1 MNCFDKNRSKNMVC
15 NSVLYEEHC
24 FAAAVS
30 QESPRNLS
38 VILNCY
44 HVDTLKTKSGKSF
57 LCLRVLHS
65 QFVETSPLLS
75 SYINEENETYF
86 IFTIIVKFRSSENEL
101 MKIST
106 LSLELNSISFR
117 FYLSIVRL
125 SVCIRLEVAGWMLN
139 V

>member
-1 MNCFDKNRSKNMVC
+1 MVC

-24 FAAAVS
+24 IATAVS
-30 QESPRNLS
+30 QESSRHLS

-44 HVDTLKTKSGKSF
+44 HVDTLKTKSVKSF

-65 QFVETSPLLS
+65 QFVGTSPLLS
-75 SYINEENETYF
+75 SYINEENETYI
-86 IFTIIVKFRSSENEL
+86 IFTIIVKFRSSESEL

-117 FYLSIVRL
+117 FYLCIARL
-125 SVCIRLEVAGWMLN
+125 SVRIRLEVAGWMFN